1 MSKYL
6 LDTNVLIDM
15 CRGVNG
21 IRERIVGTG
30 PDNCFVSQISLA
42 ELQTGCEL
50 TQNEVERINLE
61 FCRTK
66 FRALP
71 VNEKVLDFFAR
82 MKAAQITAGRKVPDL
97 DLLIAATAKSYN
109 LTVVSHDAGHFALID
124 GIRLVD
130 WTVRDSDL

>member
-15 CRGVNG
+15 CRGING
-21 IRERIVGTG
+21 IRGRIVEAG

-50 TQNEVERINLE
+50 TQNMIERTNLE

-71 VNEKVLDFFAR
+71 VNDKVLDMFAR
-82 MKAAQITAGRKVPDL
+82 MKAAQIMSGRKAPDF
-97 DLLIAATAKSYN
+97 DLLIAATAKCYN
-109 LTVVSHDAGHFALID
+109 LTVVSHDSRHFALID
-124 GIRLVD
+124 GIRFED
-130 WTVRDSDL
+130 WTAVSCL

>member
-21 IRERIVGTG
+21 IRERIVEAG
-30 PDNCFVSQISLA
+30 PDNCFVSQISLT

-71 VNEKVLDFFAR
+71 VNDKVLDFFAR
-82 MKAAQITAGRKVPDL
+82 MKAAQITAGRKVPDF
-97 DLLIAATAKSYN
+97 DLLIAATAKCHN
-109 LTVVSHDAGHFALID
+109 LTVVSHDFKHFAMID
-124 GIRLVD
+124 GIRLED
-130 WTVRDSDL
+130 WTAENHL

>member
-15 CRGVNG
+15 CRGING
-21 IRERIVGTG
+21 IRERIVEAG
-30 PDNCFVSQISLA
+30 PDNCFMSQISLA

-71 VNEKVLDFFAR
+71 VNEKVLDCFAQ
-82 MKAAQITAGRKVPDL
+82 MKAAQIRLGKKAPDF
-97 DLLIAATAKSYN
+97 DLLIAATAKCHN
-109 LTVVSHDAGHFALID
+109 LTVVSHDFKHFALID
-124 GIRLVD
+124 GIRLED
-130 WTVRDSDL
+130 WTAENHL